1 MAGMIKPLFVT
12 LLGLATFLTCL
23 APAQAENEIQIIQL
37 KHRSADEIIPVIRP
51 LLGPDDALSGT
62 DYRLILRTSEKN
74 RKEIDR
80 ILSQIDVARRRLRI
94 TVKQAVVAD
103 RDTSSHAIS
112 GEVRIGSEGR
122 LRVPPTSTADD
133 KGLVVGGPKPEDPR
147 YQTKHIATASR
158 DESVQSVTTMDGQRT
173 YIRIGQSVPHVKKIL
188 ALARNQVVIAQGVEL
203 QNVTTGFE
211 VLPRVEGQNIRLE
224 IVPRLS
230 TLENPATGLA
240 TFQELATT
248 VTVKFGEWFDLGEIA
263 TANDEIQRAI
273 LESGAVRSGEHRT
286 VLLKVE

>member
-1 MAGMIKPLFVT
+1 MIKTLFAV
-12 LLGLATFLTCL
+12 LLGLATCFTCL

-37 KHRSADEIIPVIRP
+37 KYRTAEEIIPVIRP
-51 LLGPDDALSGT
+51 LLGPNDALSGT

-80 ILSQIDVARRRLRI
+80 VLSQIDVAQRRLRI
-94 TVKQAVVAD
+94 TVKQAVVAE
-103 RDTSSHAIS
+103 RATTSHEVS
-112 GEVRIGSEGR
+112 GEVRLGNEGR
-122 LRVPPTSTADD
+122 LRVTPPSTADD
-133 KGLVVGGPKPEDPR
+133 KGLTVGGTKPEDPR
-147 YQTKHIATASR
+147 YRTKRIATASR
-158 DESVQSVTTMDGQRT
+158 DENVQTVTTMDGQRT
-173 YIRIGQSVPHVKKIL
+173 CIRIGQSVPHVKKIL
-188 ALARNQVVIAQGVEL
+188 ALAKNQAIVTQGVEL

-211 VLPRVEGQNIRLE
+211 VLPRVQGQNVRLE

-240 TFQELATT
+240 RFQELATT

-273 LESGAVRSGEHRT
+273 LESGAVRSGERRT

>member
-1 MAGMIKPLFVT
+1 MIKLLFVA

-23 APAQAENEIQIIQL
+23 APARAENEIEIIQL
-37 KHRSADEIIPVIRP
+37 KHRTADEVIPIIRP
-51 LLGPDDALSGT
+51 LLGPNDALSGT

-80 ILSQIDVARRRLRI
+80 VLAQIDVAPRRLRI
-94 TVKQAVVAD
+94 TVKQAVVID
-103 RDTSSHAIS
+103 RATTSHEVS
-112 GEVRIGSEGR
+112 GEVRLGSEGR
-122 LRVPPTSTADD
+122 LRVPPTSTGDN
-133 KGLVVGGPKPEDPR
+133 KGLVIGGPKPEDPR
-147 YQTKHIATASR
+147 YQTKRITTASR
-158 DESVQSVTTMDGQRT
+158 DENAQTVTTMDGQRT

-188 ALARNQVVIAQGVEL
+188 ALARNQVIITQGVEL

-224 IVPRLS
+224 IVPQLS

-240 TFQELATT
+240 RFQELATT

-263 TANDEIQRAI
+263 TANDEIQRVI
-273 LESGAVRSGEHRT
+273 LESGVARSGERRT

>member
-1 MAGMIKPLFVT
+1 MIKPLLVA
-12 LLGLATFLTCL
+12 LLSLTTFLTCL
-23 APAQAENEIQIIQL
+23 ASAQAENEIQIIQL
-37 KHRSADEIIPVIRP
+37 KHRTADEIIPIIRP
-51 LLGPDDALSGT
+51 LLGPNDALSGT
-62 DYRLILRTSEKN
+62 DYRLLLRTSEKN

-80 ILSQIDVARRRLRI
+80 VLSQVDVAQRRLRI
-94 TVKQAVVAD
+94 TVKQAVIAD
-103 RDTSSHAIS
+103 RAATSHEVA

-122 LRVPPTSTADD
+122 LRVPPTTTGDN
-133 KGLVVGGPKPEDPR
+133 KGLVIGGPKPEDLR
-147 YQTKHIATASR
+147 YQTKRITTASR
-158 DESVQSVTTMDGQRT
+158 DENVQTVTTMDGQRT

-188 ALARNQVVIAQGVEL
+188 ALAGNQVLVTQGMEL

-211 VLPRVEGQNIRLE
+211 VLPRVQGQNVRLE

-240 TFQELATT
+240 RFQELATA

>member
-1 MAGMIKPLFVT
+1 MIKPLRVA
-12 LLGLATFLTCL
+12 LLGLAILLTCL
-23 APAQAENEIQIIQL
+23 VPVQAEEEIQIIQL
-37 KHRSADEIIPVIRP
+37 KHRPAEEIIPIIRP
-51 LLGPDDALSGT
+51 LLGTNDALSGT

-80 ILSQIDVARRRLRI
+80 ILSQIDVAQRRLRI

-103 RDTSSHAIS
+103 HATTSHEIS

-122 LRVPPTSTADD
+122 LRVPSSTAADN
-133 KGLVVGGPKPEDPR
+133 KGLVVGGVKPGDPR
-147 YQTKHIATASR
+147 YQAKRITTTSR
-158 DESVQSVTTMDGQRT
+158 DENIQSVTTMDGQRT
-173 YIRIGQSVPHVKKIL
+173 YIRIGQSVLHVKKIP
-188 ALARNQVVIAQGVEL
+188 ALAKNQAIIAQGVEL

-211 VLPRVEGQNIRLE
+211 VLPHVEGQNIRLE

-230 TLENPATGLA
+230 TLENPEIGLA
-240 TFQELATT
+240 RFQELATT

>member
-1 MAGMIKPLFVT
+1 MIKLLRVA

-23 APAQAENEIQIIQL
+23 VPAQAENEIQIIQL
-37 KHRSADEIIPVIRP
+37 KHRTADEIIPVIRP
-51 LLGPDDALSGT
+51 LLGPNDALSGT

-80 ILSQIDVARRRLRI
+80 ILSQIDVAQRRLRI
-94 TVKQAVVAD
+94 TVKQVVVAD
-103 RDTSSHAIS
+103 RATTSHEIS

-122 LRVPPTSTADD
+122 LRVPSSTAADN

-147 YQTKHIATASR
+147 YQTKRITTASR
-158 DESVQSVTTMDGQRT
+158 DENVQSVTTMDGQRT
-173 YIRIGQSVPHVKKIL
+173 YIRIGQSVLHVKKIL
-188 ALARNQVVIAQGVEL
+188 ALAKNQAIITQGVEL

-230 TLENPATGLA
+230 TLEDPATGLA
-240 TFQELATT
+240 RFQELATT

>member
-1 MAGMIKPLFVT
+1 MIKPLLVA
-12 LLGLATFLTCL
+12 LLSLTTFLSCL
-23 APAQAENEIQIIQL
+23 ASAQAENEIQIIQL
-37 KHRSADEIIPVIRP
+37 KHRTADEIIPIIRP

-62 DYRLILRTSEKN
+62 DYRLLLRTSEKS
-74 RKEIDR
+74 RKEIGR
-80 ILSQIDVARRRLRI
+80 VLSQVDVAQRRLRI
-94 TVKQAVVAD
+94 TVKQAVIAD
-103 RDTSSHAIS
+103 RAATSNEVS

-122 LRVPPTSTADD
+122 LRVPPTTTGDN
-133 KGLVVGGPKPEDPR
+133 KGLVIGGPKPEDPR
-147 YQTKHIATASR
+147 YQTKRIITTSR
-158 DESVQSVTTMDGQRT
+158 DENVQTVTTMDGQRT
-173 YIRIGQSVPHVKKIL
+173 YLRIGQSVPHVRKIL
-188 ALARNQVVIAQGVEL
+188 ALARNQVLVTQGVEL

-211 VLPRVEGQNIRLE
+211 VLPRVQGQNVRLE

-240 TFQELATT
+240 RFQELATT
-248 VTVKFGEWFDLGEIA
+248 VTVKFGEWIDLGEIA

>member
-1 MAGMIKPLFVT
+1 MIKPLFIA
-12 LLGLATFLTCL
+12 LLSLATCLICL

-37 KHRSADEIIPVIRP
+37 KHRTAEEIIPVIRP
-51 LLGPDDALSGT
+51 LLGPNDALSGT

-80 ILSQIDVARRRLRI
+80 VLSQIDVAQRRLRI

-103 RDTSSHAIS
+103 RATTSHEVS
-112 GEVRIGSEGR
+112 GEVRLGNEGR
-122 LRVPPTSTADD
+122 LRVPPATTGDN
-133 KGLVVGGPKPEDPR
+133 KGLVIGGPKPEDPR
-147 YQTKHIATASR
+147 YQTKRITTASR
-158 DESVQSVTTMDGQRT
+158 DENVQSVTTMDGQRA
-173 YIRIGQSVPHVKKIL
+173 YIRIGQSVPHVQKIL
-188 ALARNQVVIAQGVEL
+188 ALTKNQVVIAQGVEL

-211 VLPRVEGQNIRLE
+211 VLPRVQGQNVRLE

-230 TLENPATGLA
+230 TLENPATGLVR
-240 TFQELATT
+240 FQELATT

-273 LESGAVRSGEHRT
+273 LESGATRSGEHRT